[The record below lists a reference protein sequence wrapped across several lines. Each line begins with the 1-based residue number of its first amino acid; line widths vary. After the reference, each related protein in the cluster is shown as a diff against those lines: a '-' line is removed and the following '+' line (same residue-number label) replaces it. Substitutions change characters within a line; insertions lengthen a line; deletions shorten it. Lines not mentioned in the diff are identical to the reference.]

1 MYGYMELIKD
11 RKMAE
16 FAHSLN
22 LFDLNEI
29 LDVAIEQIPQ
39 IVHSHR
45 VSIYLLDPDEQHF
58 ESKRHSSKRLQEHL
72 DDKVSITSKH
82 SLIPQVFI
90 KKKSLL
96 ITNVAEYI
104 LKNNLPIKLSRRQ
117 RYTSGS
123 CMLVPVSVRM
133 KNQEKIIG
141 AINFSEKADFT
152 PFSKVD
158 LEAATQ
164 IGQLLGT
171 AIHNCS
177 VVEKKL
183 GGQQKEL
190 MQELEQ
196 VKEAYK
202 QKEINLDEAKKRQSQ
217 MQSEVPAI
225 DGYDLDVLYSPMET
239 IGGDFY
245 DFIELNDHEV
255 GIVVGDVSGHGI
267 EAALVMSMAKQILSI
282 YIKLHRSLVDTLCQ
296 ANDEIC
302 TNLKGEAFVAV
313 FLGILNTRNNTLR
326 FVRAGQAYPLVYN
339 TARNDNPFELQS
351 RGMVLGTVRGEM
363 FRGRMEEKEFQLM
376 ENDVVLIY
384 SDGITEAAD
393 AEEEELGVEGV
404 STLVKE
410 NSANSARELNECLFT
425 TATQHTQGEK
435 QDDITV
441 LTIKANKLQVY
452 QEQDTGIIIE
462 RDFEQ
467 SEDFML
473 TTDYSFNEDA
483 NRQIFALEEKVQD
496 LEEQLQTLREEN
508 AEINDKNNKLV
519 RQLELQENDPDGL
532 MKMLRDQLQ
541 IALELPKDLIQDNK
555 QLNEKIQTQQDELQ
569 KLEVEFNEL
578 SAHMDY
584 INSEKKSLEEESNLV
599 ENMVTFLA
607 EKIKNSR
614 ETIQEDIMNADLKL
628 NRHTYEQIMD
638 GNYKGVLYHFK
649 NKVQQALDEKDI
661 SKITMLN
668 KQLFAVMEILH
679 EHLETIIA
687 VFDIETADQ

>member
-1 MYGYMELIKD
+1 MELIKD

-16 FAHSLN
+16 LAHSLH
-22 LFDLNEI
+22 LFDLDEI

-45 VSIYLLDPDEQHF
+45 VSIYLLDSTEQHF

-72 DDKVSITSKH
+72 EEKVAISSKH

-123 CMLVPVSVRM
+123 CMLVPVMVRM
-133 KNQEKIIG
+133 KNQDKIIG

-152 PFSKVD
+152 PFSKID

-164 IGQLLGT
+164 IGQILGT
-171 AIHNCS
+171 AVHNCS

-217 MQSEVPAI
+217 MQSEVPKI
-225 DGYDLDVLYSPMET
+225 EGYDLNVLYSPMET

-296 ANDEIC
+296 ANEEIC

-313 FLGILNTRNNTLR
+313 FLGILNTKNNTLR

-339 TARNDNPFELQS
+339 PARNENPFELQS

-376 ENDVVLIY
+376 EKDVVLIY
-384 SDGITEAAD
+384 SDGITEASD
-393 AEEEELGVEGV
+393 ETGEELGVEGV
-404 STLVKE
+404 SALVKSNIE
-410 NSANSARELNECLFT
+410 KDTQQLNELLFEE
-425 TATQHTQGEK
+425 ATRYTSGEK

-441 LTIKANKLQVY
+441 LTIKANELRIY
-452 QEQDTGIIIE
+452 EEENEGIVISE
-462 RDFEQ
+462 DFEQ
-467 SEDFML
+467 SEVFMV
-473 TTDYSFNEDA
+473 TTDYSFDEDA
-483 NRQIFALEEKVQD
+483 SRQIFALEEKIRD
-496 LEEQLQTLREEN
+496 LENQLLVTEEKN
-508 AEINDKNNKLV
+508 SELADRNNKLI
-519 RQLELQENDPDGL
+519 RQIELQENDPEGL
-532 MKMLRDQLQ
+532 TKMLRDQLE

-555 QLNEKIQTQQDELQ
+555 QLNETIKNQQDELR

-584 INSEKKSLEEESNLV
+584 VNSEKNSLEEESNLV

-607 EKIKNSR
+607 DKIKNSR
-614 ETIQEDIMNADLKL
+614 EAIQEDIMNADLKL
-628 NRHTYEQIMD
+628 DRHTYEKIMD
-638 GNYKGVLYHFK
+638 ANYKGLLYHFE
-649 NKVQQALDEKDI
+649 NKFKKALEESDLTKV
-661 SKITMLN
+661 TVLQ
-668 KQLFAVMEILH
+668 KQLFTVMDILH
-679 EHLETIIA
+679 GHLDAIIT
-687 VFDIETADQ
+687 VFDIEPVS